1 MYAEFIKNLVTKK
14 RAMSFKD
21 YDKLQNC
28 SIIAIR
34 SVVHKEEDPTT
45 FIIPYTI
52 QLLHFTK
59 AFCDLGSSI
68 NLMPLTISNRLG
80 LGDPKLTA
88 MRQNYKEAQWCAP
101 RYAGKNG
108 HIYIFR
114 GFFDTSL

>member
-1 MYAEFIKNLVTKK
+1 MLKKLSKNVPLIKALEQIFMYAEFIKNLVTKK

-59 AFCDLGSSI
+59 ALCDLGSSI

-88 MRQNYKEAQWCAP
+88 MRQNYKEA
-101 RYAGKNG
+101 
-108 HIYIFR
+108 
-114 GFFDTSL
+114 